1 MAMIRGSLISIIY
14 QKMMILKSADAN
26 KSAAM
31 TLMGTDVDRIVET
44 WYLLVVDIWASIL
57 QLGIAIFLLERQ
69 LGAVCI
75 APILIALGI
84 ALLTKLQP
92 MIN

>member
-1 MAMIRGSLISIIY
+1 MAMIRGSLISMIY
-14 QKMMILKSADAN
+14 QKMMILKSVDAN

-31 TLMGTDVDRIVET
+31 TLMGTDVERLAET
-44 WYLLVVDIWASIL
+44 WYLLLIDTWATIL

-75 APILIALGI
+75 APIFIAVGM

-92 MIN
+92 MIS